1 MNKVG
6 EIYNKI
12 KTDGFWNSL
21 VTNSFWAFF
30 GDSTASL
37 INLAIT
43 IFLIKLIGNDNYGY
57 ADYIFYK
64 LISEAVWKLKHLNLC
79 ISFLHLTWFR
89 KINIKIYD
97 ISKFRDLVAVC

>member
-43 IFLIKLIGNDNYGY
+43 IFLIKLIGNDNYGILVLAQSY
-57 ADYIFYK
+57 MSIVDIILNVQCWKGVIQYSQKAIANKNLNALYEYI
-64 LISEAVWKLKHLNLC
+64 N
-79 ISFLHLTWFR
+79 
-89 KINIKIYD
+89 
-97 ISKFRDLVAVC
+97 